1 MGRCLINHI
10 ISLNHEVI
18 GAMKDK
24 TGEWVGQ
31 VTGELGCYSMECG
44 VGFILTAKKNLH
56 RVLH

>member
-31 VTGELGCYSMECG
+31 VTGELGCYSIG
-44 VGFILTAKKNLH
+44 VWGGLYSAGKEKSP
-56 RVLH
+56 